1 MQFHYFKPYSE
12 INGEMLSLRYQE
24 TVTLESNWTFL
35 ARITLWN
42 SILGTV
48 FYFYRVFKNIC
59 RSKWPRG
66 LRRSSATPRLLGLW
80 VLIPPGV
87 WKSVSCECC
96 VLSGRDLCD
105 GLITRPEESYRLWCV
120 VGCELETSRMR
131 RPWPIGGFRGKR
143 IKIKNI
149 WASYFYWTVRHFN
162 SWRIKTNLMTL
173 AIFIHFLC
181 AQHVSD
187 INISIIRS
195 LRLFCWIT
203 TLVVLFLF
211 RCVLGFRC
219 GWVLQA
225 EVCYTD
231 TTPTQPHRNSNEH
244 RTKNNTTNVVIQQN
258 SRKLL
263 MMDILMSETCW
274 AHKKWNKVASDIKL
288 VFYFRLAKYCICTKY

>member
-203 TLVVLFLF
+203 TLVVLFLV
-211 RCVLGFRC
+211 RCVLVFRC
-219 GWVLQA
+219 GWVGVVSVLQA
-225 EVCYTD
+225 EAQLQLSRAQVERGLVEQVLSQPVHETATYMCDD
-231 TTPTQPHRNSNEH
+231 TRGCVMQFWPPDDEH
-244 RTKNNTTNVVIQQN
+244 MCSKHV
-258 SRKLL
+258 
-263 MMDILMSETCW
+263 E
-274 AHKKWNKVASDIKL
+274 AWNKLIVKQKFCASS
-288 VFYFRLAKYCICTKY
+288 